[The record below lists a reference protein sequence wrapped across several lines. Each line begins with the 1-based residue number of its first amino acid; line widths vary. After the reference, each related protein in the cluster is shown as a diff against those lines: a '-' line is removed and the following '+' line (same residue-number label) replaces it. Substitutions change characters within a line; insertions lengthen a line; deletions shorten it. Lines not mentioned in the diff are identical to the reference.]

1 MADNLKFDFSDVLK
15 LAADLGQVPDNAGP
29 NIRKAVEVT
38 ARNVKDTWRD
48 SLKGSKHIPRGPSSV
63 SYDIKGESALS
74 GSSVTAEIGPTVGA
88 GGVGGLVGMLEYGT
102 PTSGPTGFGARAL
115 QENEGDF
122 QRGLEIALQ
131 QAERKAGL

>member
-38 ARNVKDTWRD
+38 ARNVKETWRD
-48 SLKGSKHIPRGPSSV
+48 LLKGSTRIPRGPSSI
-63 SYDIKGESALS
+63 SYDISGVSAVS

-102 PTSGPTGFGARAL
+102 PSTAPTGFGAGAL
-115 QENEGDF
+115 QKNEGDF
-122 QRGLEIALQ
+122 QKGLEIALQ